1 MTCIKQEIRPVALL
15 SALGVGSLA
24 LLTLGLQPI
33 LLGELLEAGRLGLD
47 GLGAVAM
54 AEIVALALGVL
65 LGDQMLSLR
74 LLPLA
79 TAGAALA
86 AAALDW
92 GTLHAS
98 GVPGFAL
105 VRGAAGLA
113 EGILVWGTT
122 AVIVRSAQPDRIA
135 GAFFVTQTVAQA
147 LVGLLLAHVVIP
159 AHGWQG
165 AFGLLAALLLL
176 PALLAPALPRS
187 LQPLPVADNGGFAW
201 TPARTVPLLGAF
213 LQLST
218 LGALWAYVEPLGRD
232 AGLSATAVQTLVAA
246 CLGIQVVGGSCGSAL
261 VRTVGAPAVLLPASL
276 LLGAVALSV
285 PATAGGGATAFVLLC
300 GLFAFLW
307 LFITPFQMRL
317 AFDVD
322 PSGRVASLVPAAQLF
337 GIACGPLVASFF
349 VEGEQ
354 AQAVPLVSAAF
365 GAAAV
370 LVLALGAAARRRVLA
385 G

>member
-1 MTCIKQEIRPVALL
+1 MTCIQQEIRPVALL

-54 AEIVALALGVL
+54 AEIIAQALGVL
-65 LGDQMLSLR
+65 LGDQVLPLR
-74 LLPLA
+74 FLPLA
-79 TAGAALA
+79 TAGAALT

-98 GVPGFAL
+98 GVLGFAL

-147 LVGLLLAHVVIP
+147 LAGLLLAHVVIP

-165 AFGLLAALLLL
+165 AFTLLAALLAV
-176 PALLAPALPRS
+176 PAVLAPALPRS
-187 LQPLPVADNGGFAW
+187 LQPLPAADNGGFAW
-201 TPARTVPLLGAF
+201 TPARAMPLLAAF

-232 AGLSATAVQTLVAA
+232 AGLSATAVQTLIAA

-261 VRTVGAPAVLLPASL
+261 VRSVGATAVLLPASV

-285 PATAGGGATAFVLLC
+285 PATAGGG
-300 GLFAFLW
+300 
-307 LFITPFQMRL
+307 
-317 AFDVD
+317 
-322 PSGRVASLVPAAQLF
+322 
-337 GIACGPLVASFF
+337 
-349 VEGEQ
+349 
-354 AQAVPLVSAAF
+354 
-365 GAAAV
+365 
-370 LVLALGAAARRRVLA
+370 
-385 G
+385 